1 MGFTKEYHIWDARN
15 SELSKQF
22 RLTEQ
27 KINTPQQKTRLE
39 MQRDPKAYVKYFQSL
54 VDDQKTLTGDIT
66 PAYAF
71 LDEETFREIRELLE
85 KAAFEI
91 RVIFLMRDPV
101 ERIWS
106 FVRMNSRRGL
116 VTETPVT
123 NRQLRKNFR
132 DALKDPGTI
141 ARTNYQSTITT
152 LERVFATEQI
162 HYEIYEDLFN
172 EIAMAKLMAFLGYE
186 HHIDFDFE
194 RKVNSSDFA
203 KISIFHRKR
212 AMKALKDQY
221 EFCGHRFPK
230 TLDLWGSN

>member
-1 MGFTKEYHIWDARN
+1 MTRPTFLLGVGAQKSGTTWLWRAINQQSFSNMGFTKEYHIWDARN

-39 MQRDPKAYVKYFQSL
+39 MQRDPKAYVKNFQSL

-101 ERIWS
+101 ERNMMRGIKKS
-106 FVRMNSRRGL
+106 FD
-116 VTETPVT
+116 
-123 NRQLRKNFR
+123 NFNH
-132 DALKDPGTI
+132 LNPGV
-141 ARTNYQSTITT
+141 
-152 LERVFATEQI
+152 L
-162 HYEIYEDLFN
+162 L
-172 EIAMAKLMAFLGYE
+172 
-186 HHIDFDFE
+186 
-194 RKVNSSDFA
+194 
-203 KISIFHRKR
+203 
-212 AMKALKDQY
+212 
-221 EFCGHRFPK
+221 
-230 TLDLWGSN
+230 